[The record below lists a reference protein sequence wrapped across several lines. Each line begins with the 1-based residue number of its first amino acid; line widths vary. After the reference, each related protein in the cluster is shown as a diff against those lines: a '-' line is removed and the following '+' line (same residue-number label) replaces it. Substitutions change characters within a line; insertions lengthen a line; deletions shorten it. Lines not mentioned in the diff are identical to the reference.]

1 MVRKLGLVLIAAS
14 ALLFAYSFL
23 RTAGAGSGSCSGSAC
38 LRGEA
43 RWGVILVGSS
53 FGLVAG
59 FLMAYFG
66 GAGYGQTHGPRS
78 FGEVDSG
85 AWAPKERDA
94 AAAGAPPQRR
104 WSKTWRN
111 IYLLSGTFELVL
123 AALFAL
129 APLVGHARRGAF
141 LPTAAILG
149 VLGIVFLAIGWRAA
163 QKDRLHDTGL
173 DAEGTIAGIEQTGM
187 WMNGQ
192 PYVRL
197 DLIVNVAG
205 HQPYEVKHGE
215 IVPQVALGRLTSG
228 AALPLK
234 VDPNRPSHLLVQ
246 WERL

>member
-1 MVRKLGLVLIAAS
+1 MVRKLGYALIAAS
-14 ALLFAYSFL
+14 VVLFAYAFL

-43 RWGVILVGSS
+43 RWGVILVGSV
-53 FGLVAG
+53 FGLVTG
-59 FLMAYFG
+59 FLMAFFG
-66 GAGYGQTHGPRS
+66 GAGYGQMHGPRS
-78 FGEVDSG
+78 FGDVDSG

-94 AAAGAPPQRR
+94 AAAQVVPRRR

-111 IYLLSGTFELVL
+111 IYLLTGTFEVVL

-129 APLVGHARRGAF
+129 ATVVGHARRGAF

-149 VLGIVFLAIGWRAA
+149 VLGVVFLAIGWRAA

-187 WMNGQ
+187 WLNDQ

-197 DLIVNVAG
+197 DLIVRVAG

-228 AALPLK
+228 QTLPLK
-234 VDPNRPSHLLVQ
+234 FDPDRPSHLPVQ

>member
-1 MVRKLGLVLIAAS
+1 MVRKLGYALIAAS

-23 RTAGAGSGSCSGSAC
+23 RSAGAGSGSCSGAEC

-43 RWGVILVGSS
+43 RWGVILVGSV
-53 FGLVAG
+53 FGLVTG
-59 FLMAYFG
+59 FLIAYFG
-66 GAGYGQTHGPRS
+66 GAGIGQTHGPRS
-78 FGEVDSG
+78 FGDVDSG
-85 AWAPKERDA
+85 AWAPKQRDSSA
-94 AAAGAPPQRR
+94 VAAPPARR

-111 IYLLSGTFELVL
+111 IYLLSGLFEVCL

-129 APLVGHARRGAF
+129 AVVLGDARPSAF

-149 VLGIVFLAIGWRAA
+149 VVGVIFLAIGWRAA
-163 QKDRLHDTGL
+163 QKDKLHDTGL
-173 DAEGTIAGIEQTGM
+173 DAEATIAGIQQTGM
-187 WMNGQ
+187 WMNDQ

-197 DLIVNVAG
+197 DLIVNVPG

-228 AALPLK
+228 ATLPLK
-234 VDPNRPSHLLVQ
+234 VDPDRPSHLLVQ